1 MKPSAMMAIR
11 IVQAWPDSV
20 CSVDLLLPHGAVV
33 ADALAAVEQAQI
45 DRQSATAIYGK
56 QVSHDHALNDGDR
69 IEILRPL
76 IVDPKDARRLRAA
89 RSRKRPR
96 A

>member
-1 MKPSAMMAIR
+1 MISIK
-11 IVQAWPDSV
+11 IVQAWPKSV
-20 CSVDLLLPHGAVV
+20 YSVDLLLPHGAVV
-33 ADALAAVEQAQI
+33 ADALAAVEPAQI
-45 DRQSATAIYGK
+45 NPQAPIAIYGK

-76 IVDPKDARRLRAA
+76 TVDPKDARRLRAA
-89 RSRKRPR
+89 QSRKRAR